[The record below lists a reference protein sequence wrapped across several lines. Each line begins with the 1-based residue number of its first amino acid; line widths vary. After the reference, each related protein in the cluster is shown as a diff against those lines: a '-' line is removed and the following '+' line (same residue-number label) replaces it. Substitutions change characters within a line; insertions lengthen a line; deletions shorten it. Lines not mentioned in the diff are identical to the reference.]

1 MGKILPWL
9 RSLDLVVLLSLAA
22 ILAGVWLFIALAYGV
37 GAGSTQHLD
46 EQLLLALRN
55 PENREEPLGPPW
67 LADVGRDLTAF
78 GGVAALCLV
87 TVAVAGYLLICR
99 KYRALLLLLAATL
112 GGLLLSMLLKDLFDR
127 PRPTVVPHLSYVST
141 SSFPS
146 GHSMLSAVVYLTL
159 GSLLARLVQ
168 QRGLKIYF
176 LGGGLAPNVPGG
188 REPRIYGSAL
198 SDRHPCRLVGGAGL
212 GPSVWPGCRLAPAPR
227 RGRKDS
233 RLTATATQMRRRFP
247 LSESGAPQFPV
258 PVTAS
263 RWSRSGCRRSRS
275 GTGPCRNRV

>member
-46 EQLLLALRN
+46 EELLLALRN

-159 GSLLARLVQ
+159 GSLLARLVS
-168 QRGLKIYF
+168 
-176 LGGGLAPNVPGG
+176 
-188 REPRIYGSAL
+188 SA
-198 SDRHPCRLVGGAGL
+198 G
-212 GPSVWPGCRLAPAPR
+212 
-227 RGRKDS
+227 
-233 RLTATATQMRRRFP
+233 
-247 LSESGAPQFPV
+247 
-258 PVTAS
+258 
-263 RWSRSGCRRSRS
+263 
-275 GTGPCRNRV
+275 